1 MVRKIIAGIIDLNPL
16 PTEVKPKPKQ
26 SMRLQNKI
34 WQNQSLVPR
43 SEYRNGMSSPTWTF
57 EVTVKTLI
65 LHTQKRGGKKYYYFA
80 IFFLSF
86 WTATCG
92 RLFVEPSGPSL
103 KGKTEYETDSPSFLG
118 SKGLFGLAGIPTVR
132 NTKEEL
138 LNFHTGHFFLVTHAH
153 FLLPLSKISFTLLLL
168 RFRFLNSL
176 SKFPRLVV
184 YWSQAISGSWT
195 TLWGNGRPISTWKNK
210 NEK

>member
-1 MVRKIIAGIIDLNPL
+1 MPCH
-16 PTEVKPKPKQ
+16 P
-26 SMRLQNKI
+26 
-34 WQNQSLVPR
+34 
-43 SEYRNGMSSPTWTF
+43 SPIWTF
-57 EVTVKTLI
+57 EETLRYSH
-65 LHTQKRGGKKYYYFA
+65 LYWKEEKKIKNHYFV

-86 WTATCG
+86 WTTTCG

-103 KGKTEYETDSPSFLG
+103 KGKTEYEIDSPSFLG
-118 SKGLFGLAGIPTVR
+118 SKGLFGLAGIPTVS

-138 LNFHTGHFFLVTHAH
+138 LNFHAGHFFLVTYAH
-153 FLLPLSKISFTLLLL
+153 FLLPLSKISFTLLLF